1 MGNGFDDMRMAPIP
15 ADVDPNLMDPEK
27 FDDDD
32 GDDSRVLESRQVRG
46 RRVRNRM
53 GDDLGVI
60 EETMIDLPTGR
71 VAYAVLSFG
80 GFLGIGTKLFAI
92 PWQALKW
99 DAADRE
105 FILDVD
111 KHMLQSAPGFDRDHW
126 PNMADP
132 AFTTL
137 IYGYYGYQSYLD
149 EEDTAR

>member
-15 ADVDPNLMDPEK
+15 ADVDLNLIDPEL
-27 FDDDD
+27 DNNE
-32 GDDSRVLESRQVRG
+32 GGGSRVMEARQVRG
-46 RRVRNRM
+46 RRVHNRL

-60 EETMIDLPTGR
+60 EEVMIDLPTGR

-80 GFLGIGTKLFAI
+80 GFLGIGGKLFAI
-92 PWQALKW
+92 PWQALKLNES
-99 DAADRE
+99 DRE

-111 KHMLQSAPGFDRDHW
+111 KHMLQSAPGFDKDHW

-149 EEDTAR
+149 EEDSAR

>member
-15 ADVDPNLMDPEK
+15 ADIDPDLMDPEK

-32 GDDSRVLESRQVRG
+32 GGGSRVMEAREVRG
-46 RRVRNRM
+46 RRVRNRV

-60 EETMIDLPTGR
+60 EEVMIDLPTGR

-80 GFLGIGTKLFAI
+80 GFLGIGGKLFAI

-99 DAADRE
+99 NAADRE

-111 KHMLQSAPGFDRDHW
+111 KQILQSAPGFDKDNW

-149 EEDTAR
+149 EEDTAG